1 MPKLGRKE
9 GEMKKYEFIGEV
21 IQIDGHNLKRIRAL
35 IDFGKVKANE
45 IGGYIESENN
55 LSHSGDAWIYGNA
68 QVSGNAQVYGDARV
82 CGDAQVS
89 GDAQVCGDAR
99 VSGDA
104 LVSGENDIFTIGPI
118 GSRQDIT
125 TFFKTCTG
133 YIGVRCGCF
142 WGTLQD
148 FLDKVNERHGDNEF
162 GQAYRLAAEIAKLK
176 MENK

>member
-1 MPKLGRKE
+1 
-9 GEMKKYEFIGEV
+9 MKKYEFTGEV
-21 IQIDGHNLKRIRAL
+21 IQINGHNLKQIRAL

-55 LSHSGDAWIYGNA
+55 LSHSGDAWICGDARVYGDAWICGDA
-68 QVSGNAQVYGDARV
+68 QVSGNARVCGNAQVYGDARV
-82 CGDAQVS
+82 FGDAQVS
-89 GDAQVCGDAR
+89 GNAR
-99 VSGDA
+99 
-104 LVSGENDIFTIGPI
+104 VSGENDIFTIGPI

-125 TFFKTCTG
+125 TFFKTRTG

>member
-1 MPKLGRKE
+1 
-9 GEMKKYEFIGEV
+9 MKKYEFTGEV
-21 IQIDGHNLKRIRAL
+21 IQINGHNLKQIRAL

-55 LSHSGDAWIYGNA
+55 LSHSGDAWICGDA
-68 QVSGNAQVYGDARV
+68 RVYGDAWI

-89 GDAQVCGDAR
+89 GNAR
-99 VSGDA
+99 
-104 LVSGENDIFTIGPI
+104 VSGENDIFTIGPI

-125 TFFKTCTG
+125 TFFKTRTG

>member
-1 MPKLGRKE
+1 
-9 GEMKKYEFIGEV
+9 MKKYEFTGEV
-21 IQIDGHNLKRIRAL
+21 IQINGHNLKQIRAL

-55 LSHSGDAWIYGNA
+55 LSHSGDAWICGDA
-68 QVSGNAQVYGDARV
+68 QVSGNARVCGNAQVYGDARV
-82 CGDAQVS
+82 FGDAQVS
-89 GDAQVCGDAR
+89 GNAR
-99 VSGDA
+99 
-104 LVSGENDIFTIGPI
+104 VSGENDIFTIGPI

-125 TFFKTCTG
+125 TFFKTRTG